1 MTERYGND
9 REYPHLASWELEA
22 LVERA
27 RASGIRKEV
36 DYPEDQI
43 PDQYFPYSYVL
54 SIDPEPFEV
63 LVEEWRQHGFETV
76 TSAEIEYAQA
86 RVLEVGGLPMP
97 PTVYVSISSVIYHRT
112 NPTVSITKDTIYMLP
127 LDAYE
132 EGVVKETYTESD
144 RGRYEFLQ
152 GDWRSM
158 LELMA
163 NETRNLTQ
171 DDIDLLRILLSS
183 E

>member
-1 MTERYGND
+1 MTERYDND
-9 REYPHLASWELEA
+9 REYPHLALWELEA
-22 LVERA
+22 LAQRA
-27 RASGIRKEV
+27 RASGIPKEA
-36 DYPEDQI
+36 DYPEDQN

-54 SIDPEPFEV
+54 SVDPGPFEV

-86 RVLEVGGLPMP
+86 RVLEAGGPPMP
-97 PTVYVSISSVIYHRT
+97 PTVYVSISSVIYHPT
-112 NPTVSITKDTIYMLP
+112 NPTLSITKDTIYMLP
-127 LDAYE
+127 LDTPEA
-132 EGVVKETYTESD
+132 GVVKETYTESD

-152 GDWRSM
+152 GDWRSI

-163 NETRNLTQ
+163 DETRNLTH